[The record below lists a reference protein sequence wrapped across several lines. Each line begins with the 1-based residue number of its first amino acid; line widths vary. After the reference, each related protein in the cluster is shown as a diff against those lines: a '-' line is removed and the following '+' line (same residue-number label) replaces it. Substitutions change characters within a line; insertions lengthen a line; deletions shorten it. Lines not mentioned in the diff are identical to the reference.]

1 MHRWWRICLSHLICL
16 CGGGGGP
23 FVFKIRNLSHNC
35 RPKIEIW
42 NCWHHQKK
50 HSSHIASQ
58 TSFKSTMIYLLSYG
72 CIFNSVTRN
81 QCSSVRNQEWDCGF
95 LFPKMLGIFF
105 KNFISVCVLISC
117 AQYMYIFI
125 WVLYTSIWVYMWVH
139 GLTACAHVC
148 TWMWRL
154 EADVLYHP
162 WLILNLCF
170 QTVSLTESLVYW
182 FI

>member
-58 TSFKSTMIYLLSYG
+58 TSFKSTMIYLLLYG

-95 LFPKMLGIFF
+95 LFPKMLGIFLKF
-105 KNFISVCVLISC
+105 YFSVCTYFMCTVHVYIYIGIVHIYMGIYVSSWFNCVCTCVYMNVKARGWCLIS
-117 AQYMYIFI
+117 
-125 WVLYTSIWVYMWVH
+125 S
-139 GLTACAHVC
+139 
-148 TWMWRL
+148 
-154 EADVLYHP
+154 
-162 WLILNLCF
+162 LIDPQLMFSDCLSLNL
-170 QTVSLTESLVYW
+170 
-182 FI
+182 